1 MERAGRTEYTDADAG
16 NFGEVLISYSWD
28 SDPHPQKVLALSDRL
43 RSEGIDC
50 VLDQYE
56 VSPPE
61 GWPRWM
67 DRKINIASLVIVIC
81 TKTYLARVIGEEEP
95 GKGNGVRWEGGIICQ
110 HLYNQGGENKKFIPV
125 LMQESDKKYIPV
137 PLQSASYFT
146 IETEAGCQRLYSR
159 LLGLPPAAKPPLG
172 MRTPMPKKE
181 VRTDFSSFLR
191 TPIDLPLWD
200 KAGWRG
206 TAFLVMPESPPIL
219 GLAFA
224 HRGAAIEIF
233 RDWRARYGEADVHEE
248 LRIAIIEGEIPG
260 EDPGYTVHVSLN
272 FDNVF
277 ERYKEAG
284 LEPDTTFFASIT
296 RLSRMNPK
304 PDSPYLALFREAY
317 QDAGEF
323 LLIPAILKP
332 DGSVERI
339 VELGIRKKSLVF
351 RTSSEIP
358 PGDIDSIVLH
368 SGFQRRPLTAYGES
382 LAQARKRTE

>member
-146 IETEAGCQRLYSR
+146 IETEAGYQRLYSR
-159 LLGLPPAAKPPLG
+159 LLGLLLPFAQ
-172 MRTPMPKKE
+172 MYH
-181 VRTDFSSFLR
+181 VRTCERSV
-191 TPIDLPLWD
+191 
-200 KAGWRG
+200 A
-206 TAFLVMPESPPIL
+206 VH
-219 GLAFA
+219 
-224 HRGAAIEIF
+224 HRE
-233 RDWRARYGEADVHEE
+233 
-248 LRIAIIEGEIPG
+248 PG
-260 EDPGYTVHVSLN
+260 NSDPA
-272 FDNVF
+272 
-277 ERYKEAG
+277 K
-284 LEPDTTFFASIT
+284 
-296 RLSRMNPK
+296 M
-304 PDSPYLALFREAY
+304 LALCLACHAKVKGGR
-317 QDAGEF
+317 
-323 LLIPAILKP
+323 
-332 DGSVERI
+332 V
-339 VELGIRKKSLVF
+339 
-351 RTSSEIP
+351 
-358 PGDIDSIVLH
+358 
-368 SGFQRRPLTAYGES
+368 GES
-382 LAQARKRTE
+382 LCDWSVWSVV